1 MKRCILF
8 ILFFPLISFG
18 QQCDTIYPSQYA
30 DTIIYCVTD
39 ATCHDICDGSITIS
53 VIGSNQPYSFSWDNV
68 SAFVAGDN
76 FRDSLCANQ
85 YIISIIDGNGNLVNN
100 TYVNDLFSPPNFTLF
115 VNSIKDPSCFNY
127 TDGEIYLSI
136 GGAAPPYAYIWDDGT
151 NTDDRDNLDTG
162 LYILT
167 TTDINDCSRTD
178 TFELINPVE
187 VTSITITDT
196 LSCIG
201 LCDGSGIVTPSDGVA
216 PYTFLW
222 DDPLAQDSST
232 ATGLC
237 YGLNTVYITDV
248 NGCLDTNEVFIA
260 NPDTLQLSNTTIDSA
275 CYQICDGQLSVTIEG
290 GQSPYTTEWS
300 FGGNIFNTTDT
311 ITSDTL
317 CPGDYQLIFTDANN
331 CSDTVV
337 IPLIE
342 RDSFLVQD
350 WIIND
355 SCYNSCTGQITVQ
368 LLNQQNPPFS
378 YDWSNGGNDT
388 VISNLCSDTLS
399 LEIIDARLCRDTFE
413 FFVAPADSMYF
424 DSIAVVHNSCY
435 GDTDGSITV
444 INFNGGVPPLIY
456 TWSDGQITA
465 AAGINTLPSG
475 MYSVNIEDAFGCSLD
490 SANIEVKQPDSL
502 FATPSALVNV
512 SCFGASDG
520 IIDIDIFGGSGTYF
534 ISWDISIPDTNYL
547 DSLLSGEYIYTIVDD
562 SLCTITD
569 TLVIQEPDALAISD
583 SLVHVLCKGDS
594 TGEIHLTISG
604 GTPPYEYS
612 IDNGVTYQ
620 SQNYF
625 DNLSAGAYSIIVK
638 DENDCLLNSPVYNIS
653 EPLSKVTA
661 GLTAPNLL
669 CYGNTVTIILNVNG
683 GTPFSG
689 PNPYTYSWSN
699 GTTNQN
705 LNSASAGSYSV
716 TILDANGCDTTVSI
730 TVTSPPLL
738 TSSFIGNDLLCFQD
752 NSGTIDLTVGGGISS
767 LYTYVWTGPGSYTN
781 TIADPQN
788 LAAGTYNVEVT
799 DANGCIKTETITLT
813 EPDLL
818 AVSSAQT
825 HVDCFGN
832 STGEIDITVNGG
844 TSPFDYA
851 WSNLATSED
860 LLNLPA
866 GNYDVTITDVN
877 NCNVPASITINEP
890 SDIIDTVTTTNLI
903 CNNESEGEI
912 LITASGGT
920 PGYSFSIDG
929 GTSYQNGSN
938 FTNLQ
943 AANYSVYI
951 KDQNGCEK
959 NQLVVLNQPIGFSTV
974 VNIQNID
981 GCNGDLTGFI
991 DFTLNGN
998 TPPYTFAWSNNE
1010 STASIY
1016 NLSAGNYGL
1025 TVSDA
1030 NNCEMNYS
1038 YVVNE
1043 PEAMVL
1049 VYDIQLASC
1058 EEKDDGAITTIV
1070 TGGTLPIS
1078 YQWGTGESSTSI
1090 FNLSK
1095 GTYSLY
1101 VEDSKGCSLPTEII
1115 EVGFDGFNGCIEIPT
1130 GFTPNNDNIHDEWVI
1145 YGLID
1150 FPDVVVKVYNRWG
1163 QEVFSSSGYTKPWD
1177 GKYNGVDLPTAAYY
1191 YVIEL
1196 NESDKVFNGI
1206 VTIKR

>member
-8 ILFFPLISFG
+8 ILFFPFISFG
-18 QQCDTIYPSQYA
+18 QQSDTVIAGTDLLIYSYTHASCYA
-30 DTIIYCVTD
+30 S
-39 ATCHDICDGSITIS
+39 CDGEIEVS
-53 VIGSNQPYSFSWDNV
+53 VFGTNTPYSFIIGSYNDTLANGSILDTLCAGNYSILVLDGNNNFVDAHYIELNAPSEILIFSNLIKNPECHDESTGLINLSTFGDTPFSWDWSNGAITEDI
-68 SAFVAGDN
+68 SLL
-76 FRDSLCANQ
+76 DS
-85 YIISIIDGNGNLVNN
+85 
-100 TYVNDLFSPPNFTLF
+100 
-115 VNSIKDPSCFNY
+115 
-127 TDGEIYLSI
+127 
-136 GGAAPPYAYIWDDGT
+136 
-151 NTDDRDNLDTG
+151 G

-167 TTDINDCSRTD
+167 TTDGNDCSRTD

-222 DDPLAQDSST
+222 DDPLAQDSSI

-237 YGLNTVYITDV
+237 YGLNTVYITDA
-248 NGCLDTNEVFIA
+248 NGCLDTNKVFIA
-260 NPDTLQLSNTTIDSA
+260 NPDTLQLSNITIDSA

-355 SCYNSCTGQITVQ
+355 SCYNSCTGQIKVQ

-583 SLVHVLCKGDS
+583 SLVHVLCNGDI

-716 TILDANGCDTTVSI
+716 TIFDANGCDTTVSI

-738 TSSFIGNDLLCFQD
+738 TSSFIGNNLLCFQD
-752 NSGTIDLTVGGGISS
+752 NSGTIDLTVDGGISS
-767 LYTYVWTGPGSYTN
+767 LYTYFWTGPGSYTN

-799 DANGCIKTETITLT
+799 DANSCIITQSITLT

-844 TSPFDYA
+844 TSPFSYA
-851 WSNLATSED
+851 WSNLATTED

-866 GNYDVTITDVN
+866 GNYDVTITDIN

-951 KDQNGCEK
+951 QDQNGCEK

-974 VNIQNID
+974 VNIQHID

-1058 EEKDDGAITTIV
+1058 EEKNDGAITSIV

-1078 YQWGTGESSTSI
+1078 YEWGTGESSTSI

-1150 FPDVVVKVYNRWG
+1150 FPGVVVKVYNRWG

>member
-8 ILFFPLISFG
+8 ILFFPFISFG
-18 QQCDTIYPSQYA
+18 QQSDTVIAGTDLLIYSYTHASCYA
-30 DTIIYCVTD
+30 S
-39 ATCHDICDGSITIS
+39 CDGEIEVS
-53 VIGSNQPYSFSWDNV
+53 VFGINTPYSFIIGSYNDTLANGSILDTLCAGNYSILVLDGNNNFVDAHYIELNAPSEILIFSNLIKNPECHDESTGLINLSTFGDTPFSWDWSNGAITEDI
-68 SAFVAGDN
+68 SLL
-76 FRDSLCANQ
+76 DS
-85 YIISIIDGNGNLVNN
+85 
-100 TYVNDLFSPPNFTLF
+100 
-115 VNSIKDPSCFNY
+115 
-127 TDGEIYLSI
+127 
-136 GGAAPPYAYIWDDGT
+136 
-151 NTDDRDNLDTG
+151 G

-167 TTDINDCSRTD
+167 TTDGNDCSRTD

-187 VTSITITDT
+187 VTSITITAT

-222 DDPLAQDSST
+222 DDPLAQGSST

-237 YGLNTVYITDV
+237 YGLNTVYITDA

-260 NPDTLQLSNTTIDSA
+260 NPDTLQLSNITIDSA

-300 FGGNIFNTTDT
+300 FGGNIFNTTDI

-424 DSIAVVHNSCY
+424 DSIAVVHNRCY

-456 TWSDGQITA
+456 TWSDGQITT

-502 FATPSALVNV
+502 FATASALVNV

-604 GTPPYEYS
+604 GTAPYEYS

-638 DENDCLLNSPVYNIS
+638 DENDCLLNSPLYDIS
-653 EPLSKVTA
+653 EPISKVTA

-669 CYGNTVTIILNVNG
+669 CYANTGTIILTVNG
-683 GTPFSG
+683 GTPS
-689 PNPYTYSWSN
+689 YTYSWSN

-738 TSSFIGNDLLCFQD
+738 TSSIIGNDLLCFQD

-788 LAAGTYNVEVT
+788 LAAGTYNVTVT
-799 DANGCIKTETITLT
+799 DANGCIITQSITLT

-818 AVSSAQT
+818 AVSSAET

-844 TSPFDYA
+844 TSPFSYA

-951 KDQNGCEK
+951 QDQNGCEK
-959 NQLVVLNQPIGFSTV
+959 NQLVVLNQPISFSTV
-974 VNIQNID
+974 VNIQHID

-1058 EEKDDGAITTIV
+1058 EEKNDGAITSIV

-1078 YQWGTGESSTSI
+1078 YEWGTGESSTSI

>member
-1 MKRCILF
+1 M
-8 ILFFPLISFG
+8 
-18 QQCDTIYPSQYA
+18 
-30 DTIIYCVTD
+30 
-39 ATCHDICDGSITIS
+39 
-53 VIGSNQPYSFSWDNV
+53 
-68 SAFVAGDN
+68 
-76 FRDSLCANQ
+76 
-85 YIISIIDGNGNLVNN
+85 
-100 TYVNDLFSPPNFTLF
+100 
-115 VNSIKDPSCFNY
+115 
-127 TDGEIYLSI
+127 
-136 GGAAPPYAYIWDDGT
+136 
-151 NTDDRDNLDTG
+151 
-162 LYILT
+162 
-167 TTDINDCSRTD
+167 
-178 TFELINPVE
+178 
-187 VTSITITDT
+187 
-196 LSCIG
+196 
-201 LCDGSGIVTPSDGVA
+201 
-216 PYTFLW
+216 
-222 DDPLAQDSST
+222 
-232 ATGLC
+232 
-237 YGLNTVYITDV
+237 
-248 NGCLDTNEVFIA
+248 
-260 NPDTLQLSNTTIDSA
+260 
-275 CYQICDGQLSVTIEG
+275 
-290 GQSPYTTEWS
+290 
-300 FGGNIFNTTDT
+300 
-311 ITSDTL
+311 
-317 CPGDYQLIFTDANN
+317 
-331 CSDTVV
+331 
-337 IPLIE
+337 
-342 RDSFLVQD
+342 
-350 WIIND
+350 
-355 SCYNSCTGQITVQ
+355 
-368 LLNQQNPPFS
+368 
-378 YDWSNGGNDT
+378 
-388 VISNLCSDTLS
+388 
-399 LEIIDARLCRDTFE
+399 
-413 FFVAPADSMYF
+413 
-424 DSIAVVHNSCY
+424 
-435 GDTDGSITV
+435 
-444 INFNGGVPPLIY
+444 
-456 TWSDGQITA
+456 
-465 AAGINTLPSG
+465 
-475 MYSVNIEDAFGCSLD
+475 
-490 SANIEVKQPDSL
+490 
-502 FATPSALVNV
+502 
-512 SCFGASDG
+512 
-520 IIDIDIFGGSGTYF
+520 
-534 ISWDISIPDTNYL
+534 
-547 DSLLSGEYIYTIVDD
+547 
-562 SLCTITD
+562 
-569 TLVIQEPDALAISD
+569 
-583 SLVHVLCKGDS
+583 
-594 TGEIHLTISG
+594 
-604 GTPPYEYS
+604 
-612 IDNGVTYQ
+612 
-620 SQNYF
+620 
-625 DNLSAGAYSIIVK
+625 
-638 DENDCLLNSPVYNIS
+638 
-653 EPLSKVTA
+653 
-661 GLTAPNLL
+661 
-669 CYGNTVTIILNVNG
+669 
-683 GTPFSG
+683 
-689 PNPYTYSWSN
+689 
-699 GTTNQN
+699 
-705 LNSASAGSYSV
+705 
-716 TILDANGCDTTVSI
+716 
-730 TVTSPPLL
+730 L
-738 TSSFIGNDLLCFQD
+738 TSSISGNDLLCFQD

-788 LAAGTYNVEVT
+788 LAAGTYNVTVT
-799 DANGCIKTETITLT
+799 DANGCIKTQSITLT

-818 AVSSAQT
+818 AVSSAET

-844 TSPFDYA
+844 TSPFGYA

-890 SDIIDTVTTTNLI
+890 SDITYTVTTTNLI

-951 KDQNGCEK
+951 QDQNGCEK

-974 VNIQNID
+974 VNIQHID

-998 TPPYTFAWSNNE
+998 TPPYTYAWSNNE